1 MSEDWVLIF
10 ETDKDFEAELIKGM
24 LNEHDIDAFVM
35 KKQDSLYLIGN
46 FELYVM
52 PEDAMRAKT
61 LILNYNA

>member
-10 ETDKDFEAELIKGM
+10 ETDKDFKAELIKGM
-24 LNEHDIDAFVM
+24 LKEHDIEVFVM
-35 KKQDSLYLIGN
+35 NKQDSLYLIGN

-52 PEDAMRAKT
+52 RDDVMRAKT

>member
-10 ETDKDFEAELIKGM
+10 ETDKDFEAEIIKGM
-24 LNEHDIDAFVM
+24 LNENNIEVFIM
-35 KKQDSLYLIGN
+35 NKKDSLYLIGN

-52 PEDAMRAKT
+52 RDNVMRAKT